1 MGQPHSLAASCPT
14 GGGLATELQPSR
26 NKQSDN
32 KCYHTLISARG
43 VRPASCRRPETL
55 PAITV
60 PAGRGTDQIAVKI
73 QHKDRLLTDPGAI
86 EDVLAVEND
95 VVPSAAAFAGR
106 SDTQQ
111 SPSGA
116 DLATLEDLRQVCF
129 GQGRVELALRRKGHG
144 QVSIK
149 THVLFYVIRP
159 CNGLDTIV
167 SNGRKKTMFRVIR

>member
-1 MGQPHSLAASCPT
+1 MTLSHSI
-14 GGGLATELQPSR
+14 GLT
-26 NKQSDN
+26 
-32 KCYHTLISARG
+32 
-43 VRPASCRRPETL
+43 CRSGL
-55 PAITV
+55 
-60 PAGRGTDQIAVKI
+60 
-73 QHKDRLLTDPGAI
+73 
-86 EDVLAVEND
+86 
-95 VVPSAAAFAGR
+95 AGR

-149 THVLFYVIRP
+149 IHVLFYVIRP

-167 SNGRKKTMFRVIR
+167 SNGRKKTMFRLLLDTAVKTVAYRWQVIQIVETLVHSPDPASSPSKRASSSIWSLPFHPSKRRTHE

>member
-1 MGQPHSLAASCPT
+1 M
-14 GGGLATELQPSR
+14 
-26 NKQSDN
+26 
-32 KCYHTLISARG
+32 
-43 VRPASCRRPETL
+43 
-55 PAITV
+55 
-60 PAGRGTDQIAVKI
+60 
-73 QHKDRLLTDPGAI
+73 LTDPGAI

-95 VVPSAAAFAGR
+95 VVPFDRADCRSGLAGR

-149 THVLFYVIRP
+149 THVLFYAIRP

-167 SNGRKKTMFRVIR
+167 SNGRKKTMFRLLLDTALKTVAYRWQVIHIV

>member
-1 MGQPHSLAASCPT
+1 MTLSHSI
-14 GGGLATELQPSR
+14 GLT
-26 NKQSDN
+26 
-32 KCYHTLISARG
+32 
-43 VRPASCRRPETL
+43 CRSGL
-55 PAITV
+55 
-60 PAGRGTDQIAVKI
+60 
-73 QHKDRLLTDPGAI
+73 
-86 EDVLAVEND
+86 
-95 VVPSAAAFAGR
+95 AGR

-149 THVLFYVIRP
+149 IHVLFDVIRP

-167 SNGRKKTMFRVIR
+167 SNGRKKTMFRLLLDTAVKTVAYRWQVIQIVETLVHRQIRFIPIKESIEFDG